1 MRSGV
6 KVVRRNVHWRR
17 QLVSGG
23 HCFNTS
29 FPGAVRATLAAVL
42 FVCLF
47 VCLFLIIGAKKT
59 MIIFYNSV
67 VSSVISASLLS

>member
-6 KVVRRNVHWRR
+6 EVVRRNVHWRR

-29 FPGAVRATLAAVL
+29 FPGAVRVTLAEFFFFFFKSL
-42 FVCLF
+42 EQ
-47 VCLFLIIGAKKT
+47 KKT
-59 MIIFYNSV
+59 MLIFYNSV